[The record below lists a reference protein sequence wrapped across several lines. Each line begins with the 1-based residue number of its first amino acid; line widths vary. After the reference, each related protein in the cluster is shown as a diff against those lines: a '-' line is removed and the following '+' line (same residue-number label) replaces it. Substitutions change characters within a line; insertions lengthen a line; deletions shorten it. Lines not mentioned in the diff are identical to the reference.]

1 MALYQITK
9 DCRIANKDY
18 KKWEVVSNEEV
29 GGYFPTVMQPANW
42 TSKKPV
48 KVEKPAKAEPQAPAD
63 DGETADAKKDDAE
76 AGEDEEKVEK
86 PAKSRSKKK

>member
-48 KVEKPAKAEPQAPAD
+48 KVEKPAK
-63 DGETADAKKDDAE
+63 
-76 AGEDEEKVEK
+76 
-86 PAKSRSKKK
+86 SRSKKK